1 TRSVYS
7 WTSSSRSNAP
17 GARSLAGEAFDL
29 IVVGG
34 GAYGIML
41 ALESVRRGLRPLVV
55 ERGDFAGATSH
66 NSLRVVHG
74 GLRYLQGL
82 DLPRFRESVAER
94 RWFLR
99 HFPDLVEPLP
109 CLMPLYGEGAR
120 RPAVLRA
127 ALLLN
132 DALSHRRNVGVPAAR
147 ALPQGRVLDAAATRG
162 RFPGVARAGLA
173 GAALWH
179 DAFIPDAPR
188 LLIEA
193 LRWARAHGAH
203 ALNYVEGGQP
213 IVENGRVTGLRA
225 HDLRG
230 GDEVRFRAPLVVNA
244 TGPWAPAF
252 AAECG
257 APAPELCRPSLAWNV
272 VFDRPP
278 PADCALAA
286 RARGKGVQTYFL
298 VPWKGVLLA
307 GTGHASWDGGVDAP
321 RLSAPQ
327 LAAFIADLNAAVPGL
342 CLGESDVA
350 RVFAGILPATRAGGT
365 DLTVRE
371 AIVDHG
377 ARGGPSGL
385 ISLCG
390 IKLTTARR
398 VADKV
403 LRQAFPAARPVP
415 YNELP
420 RLARTEPEPDYPFRW
435 MPGAG
440 DNAWRGP
447 LARAVAED
455 AVEHLDDLILR
466 RSALGDN
473 PARARRLAEAAAAL
487 FAWDGARRGREIA
500 ALEAALKGAAAP
512 KELPGEP
519 PKEPPKEP
527 PGEPTEGLNLN
538 DRLLSP
544 TDRCQSGGRNGSC
557 NRGENP

>member
-1 TRSVYS
+1 MPEPRHGEAL
-7 WTSSSRSNAP
+7 NAP
-17 GARSLAGEAFDL
+17 GAVALDGTAFDL

-66 NSLRVVHG
+66 NSLRIVHG

-132 DALSHRRNVGVPAAR
+132 DTLSHGRNVGVPAAR
-147 ALPQGRVLDAAATRG
+147 ALPPGRVLDPAATRA
-162 RFPGVARAGLA
+162 RFPGVERAGLT

-203 ALNYVEGGQP
+203 ALNYVEGLEP
-213 IVENGRVTGLRA
+213 IVEDGRVTGLRA
-225 HDLRG
+225 LDRRG
-230 GDEVRFRAPLVVNA
+230 GGEVRFRAPLVVNA

-252 AAECG
+252 AAGCG
-257 APAPELCRPSLAWNV
+257 VPAPELCRPSLAWNV

-278 PADCALAA
+278 PVDCALAA
-286 RARGKGVQTYFL
+286 RAHGKGARTYFL

-307 GTGHASWDGGVDAP
+307 GTGHAPWDAPGDSGVDAP
-321 RLSAPQ
+321 CLSAPQ
-327 LAAFIADLNAAVPGL
+327 LAAFIADLNEAVPGL
-342 CLGESDVA
+342 CLGEGDVA
-350 RVFAGILPATRAGGT
+350 RVFAGILPATRAGGA
-365 DLTVRE
+365 DLTARE

-377 ARGGPSGL
+377 GRGGPSGL
-385 ISLCG
+385 VSLCG
-390 IKLTTARR
+390 VKLTTARR

-403 LRQAFPAARPVP
+403 LRRAFPAARPVP
-415 YNELP
+415 YDELP
-420 RLARTEPEPDYPFRW
+420 RPARPEPEPDYPFRW

-440 DNAWRGP
+440 DNAWRAP
-447 LARAVAED
+447 LARAVATE

-473 PARARRLAEAAAAL
+473 PARARRLAGAAAEL
-487 FAWDGARRGREIA
+487 FAWDGARRDREIA
-500 ALEAALKGAAAP
+500 ALERALGGTYGP
-512 KELPGEP
+512 MGS
-519 PKEPPKEP
+519 
-527 PGEPTEGLNLN
+527 NVN
-538 DRLLSP
+538 DRLLNP
-544 TDRCQSGGRNGSC
+544 ANECRTGTRAGPC
-557 NRGENP
+557 NRGGLP